1 MKKAV
6 PILLIISMAF
16 IFLSVKASAAEVTGS
31 YLIREEGEYYI
42 LSEQGTSNTEIG
54 RFASIADCFLQMTD
68 ISSIFFDNVLSDRLS
83 FQGASIP

>member
-16 IFLSVKASAAEVTGS
+16 IFISVKASAAEATGS

-42 LSEQGTSNTEIG
+42 LSEQGTSNAQITMQ
-54 RFASIADCFLQMTD
+54 AMQFL
-68 ISSIFFDNVLSDRLS
+68 
-83 FQGASIP
+83 